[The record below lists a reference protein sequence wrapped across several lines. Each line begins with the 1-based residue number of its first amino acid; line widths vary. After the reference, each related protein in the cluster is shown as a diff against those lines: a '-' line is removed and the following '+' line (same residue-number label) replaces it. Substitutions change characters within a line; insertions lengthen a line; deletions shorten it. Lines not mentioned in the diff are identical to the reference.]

1 MPYSPEYKQGL
12 RYLIG
17 DFRTLWNLSMLNH
30 KDHPGAPKGN
40 YVFAHLCGVLWNIL
54 DGGFL
59 KNSLP
64 LLDGLDSR
72 YSDYPNLKYFLLDAG
87 AVYKDGT
94 TEIRN
99 HGNLTA
105 VRVGI
110 SGPAK
115 TVQYALDGDP
125 ESLSRNRITNHLTL
139 DPDLLDVRVHP
150 DVLFID
156 LLAIMPRDLR
166 QEVA

>member
-1 MPYSPEYKQGL
+1 MSYTPECKQAL

-17 DFRTLWNLSMLNH
+17 DFRTLWNLSTWNH
-30 KDHPGAPKGN
+30 RERPGDPKGN
-40 YVFAHLCGVLWNIL
+40 YVFAHLCGVLWNLI

-59 KNSLP
+59 RNSLP

-99 HGNLTA
+99 HASLTS
-105 VRVGI
+105 VKVGI
-110 SGPAK
+110 TGPARQ
-115 TVQYALDGDP
+115 VQYALDGNV
-125 ESLSRNRITNHLTL
+125 ESLSRDRLTNHLSL
-139 DPDLLDVRVHP
+139 DPEILDLRIHP

-156 LLAIMPRDLR
+156 LLAIMPRELR
-166 QEVA
+166 REVA